1 MELSKPLRVIFNIEV
16 IRGGPA
22 AQFARQ
28 VERLGFSAL
37 WQGEGVGG
45 RN

>member
-1 MELSKPLRVIFNIEV
+1 MELSKTLGVIFNIEV
-16 IRGGPA
+16 MSGDPA

-37 WQGEGVGG
+37 W
-45 RN
+45 